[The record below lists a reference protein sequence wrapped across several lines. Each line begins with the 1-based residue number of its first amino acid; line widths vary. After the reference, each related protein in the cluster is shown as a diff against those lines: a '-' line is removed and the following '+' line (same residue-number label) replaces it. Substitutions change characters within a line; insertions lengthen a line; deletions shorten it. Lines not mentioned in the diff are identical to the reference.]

1 MSKDYDVRGAFE
13 AIELNL
19 ISSMARNVKRHLN
32 EEEKEGFNWNQWQ
45 AEQIKSLR
53 RFQNHNQKEY
63 GPHFKKIN
71 DSIADMIRSNANDAA
86 VAEHMRFLLNDLERG
101 NLEPEGDFF
110 GINKPKLDALIK
122 ATTDDMEKAEH
133 AMLRKVDDEYRKT
146 IFNAQVYANTGAG
159 TLKQAVDMAT
169 KDFLRKGIDCIR
181 YKDGR
186 QVNIASYAE
195 MAVRTANTRAVC
207 MAEGDIRKER
217 GWHLVRISQYG
228 QCSEICKPWQ
238 GRIYVDDVYSGGTTE
253 ESKEKGYP
261 LLSEA
266 IDGGLFHPNCKHR
279 STTYFPELDDDVEPV
294 GETENHPLQ
303 KEYNEN
309 HRELQK
315 QKRIEAGSLDEEN
328 KKIAKVKRV
337 EAEKKEERLITEIS
351 SSNVKYR
358 DLVLNSDITLETEK
372 SDPNTPKNKI
382 QVNAKKIQL
391 SKESKFD
398 FYLSKRSE
406 AFAEYIDVDKIE
418 KINDTLSTM
427 LDKSRH
433 RDSDNAPKIVIC
445 RTKDPWIKNDYS
457 GEIRGSGA
465 YDYKNNVVYLSD
477 FLVRKDDGL
486 ANFIQT
492 GTVCSDDFRSAS
504 IHEMFHWEDAESF
517 RKEKG
522 ISKISSSEQI
532 KEYDA
537 YCQSTAKENI
547 DKLTEQGYN
556 VIGCSPYA
564 LANCDVY
571 KYDETWTEYRTKE
584 IMKGVFGYEVNY
596 GSKSG
601 STI

>member
-110 GINKPKLDALIK
+110 GLNKPKLDALIK
-122 ATTDDMEKAEH
+122 ATTDDMERAEH

-238 GRIYVDDVYSGGTTE
+238 GRIYVDDVYSGGTPE

-266 IDGGLFHPNCKHR
+266 IDNGLYHPNCKHR

-328 KKIAKVKRV
+328 KKIAKAKRV
-337 EAEKKEERLITEIS
+337 EAEKKEERIS
-351 SSNVKYR
+351 SQMV
-358 DLVLNSDITLETEK
+358 DNSDESGTIKVNKGERRHSAK
-372 SDPNTPKNKI
+372 AKAISSDI
-382 QVNAKKIQL
+382 MAL
-391 SKESKFD
+391 D
-398 FYLSKRSE
+398 KRSDQEMLTNRKVKNDSFFNLMYHE
-406 AFAEYIDVDKIE
+406 AKSIEFEKLPKEDGFFDVICHTKGDNFLIHNSQGEEYLLNVDEFAEV
-418 KINDTLSTM
+418 
-427 LDKSRH
+427 
-433 RDSDNAPKIVIC
+433 
-445 RTKDPWIKNDYS
+445 
-457 GEIRGSGA
+457 
-465 YDYKNNVVYLSD
+465 LSD
-477 FLVRKDDGL
+477 LG
-486 ANFIQT
+486 I
-492 GTVCSDDFRSAS
+492 
-504 IHEMFHWEDAESF
+504 
-517 RKEKG
+517 KEKG
-522 ISKISSSEQI
+522 DLRLLSCSAGSGGADSLACRLAKKLGVKVKAPTEDISACNGEYLISTNNILQEYW
-532 KEYDA
+532 KEGYSV
-537 YCQSTAKENI
+537 QSTGGWKE
-547 DKLTEQGYN
+547 
-556 VIGCSPYA
+556 
-564 LANCDVY
+564 
-571 KYDETWTEYRTKE
+571 
-584 IMKGVFGYEVNY
+584 F
-596 GSKSG
+596 
-601 STI
+601 